1 MHPRE
6 QDAGEAAVCPSS
18 IIMTPHS
25 EKLIEVARLSLKFAK
40 VNRVTLHEDGVR
52 PESDTDHTVM
62 LSIAACALA
71 DALYKDRLD
80 VGKIAQFA
88 IVHDLVEAHV
98 GDVNTINISNESR
111 AEKER
116 REQESLRLIE
126 RDFSSVFPWIHTMTA
141 SYERRD
147 TPEARFIKTL
157 DKALPKITNT
167 LNKGAALRK
176 LGTSYEEI
184 KRHFRTQTDNYRGKY
199 GEEFPELLD
208 ILEELMQN
216 MLDEIRD
223 ELK

>member
-1 MHPRE
+1 
-6 QDAGEAAVCPSS
+6 
-18 IIMTPHS
+18 MTPHA
-25 EKLIEVARLSLKFAK
+25 EKLVDIARLALKFAK

-62 LSIAACALA
+62 LSIAACSLA
-71 DALYKDRLD
+71 DALYRDRLD
-80 VGKIAQFA
+80 IGKVAQFA

-98 GDVNTINISNESR
+98 GDVNTINISQESR
-111 AEKER
+111 AEKDR
-116 REQESLRLIE
+116 REEESLKMIE
-126 RDFSSVFPWIHTMTA
+126 QQFSTVFPWIHSTIGA
-141 SYERRD
+141 YERKD

-167 LNKGAALRK
+167 LNRGAALRR
-176 LGTSYEEI
+176 LGTSYDEI
-184 KRHFRTQTDNYRGKY
+184 KRHFRTQTDKYKGQY

-216 MLDEIRD
+216 MLSEIKG